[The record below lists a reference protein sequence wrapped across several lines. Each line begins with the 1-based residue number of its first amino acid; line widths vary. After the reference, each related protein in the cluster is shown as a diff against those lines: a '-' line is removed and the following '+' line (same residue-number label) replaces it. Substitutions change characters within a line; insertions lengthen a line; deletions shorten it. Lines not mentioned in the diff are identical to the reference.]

1 MHFNGGST
9 RVIQFL
15 KHRMV
20 IANTC
25 KNVREKNYRQ
35 RFHPFRFSRKP
46 PVFLGS
52 FPPYRFHF
60 KTSCFFVF
68 FEKESNLLY
77 LFSEIEKK
85 NSASN
90 ASLLMQLKK
99 PERIVKIQDRL
110 HSLRTLQTTK
120 TDRSVVENSSC

>member
-35 RFHPFRFSRKP
+35 RFHPSRFSRKP

-52 FPPYRFHF
+52 FPPYRFRF
-60 KTSCFFVF
+60 KTSRFM
-68 FEKESNLLY
+68 
-77 LFSEIEKK
+77 FSLKKSQICYTYSLKSRK